1 MNTYSSSRPIRWIG
15 LLLALLSLAAIG
27 CLSPAALSPTPTPTP
42 AEPAL
47 VVTVVP
53 AQPATDQPI
62 VIEADAEETLLINL
76 YNRVNS
82 AVVHIRIY
90 ADGILL
96 GSGSG
101 FVVDND
107 RHVVTNNHV
116 VLDAEEMEIIFADS
130 TRVRGVVIGSDED
143 ADLAIIEVESVPA
156 GTAPLELGDSE
167 QVQVGQ
173 RVIAIGNPFGL
184 QGTLTVGVVSG
195 LGRQLESQRT
205 ADLTVGTYSNPD
217 IIQTDAAINPG
228 NSGGP
233 LLDSAGRVI
242 GINTAIRSLSGSNS
256 GVGFASPVNTIKK
269 LLPDLIENGY
279 YIYPWMGISGLEE
292 IDLQTMDELELPQ
305 TKGVYVTS
313 VSAGGPAERA
323 GLRAADTD
331 SGRGGDLI
339 TAIDNY
345 ELIDFSDLVSYL
357 VAHTDPGQQVELAV
371 IRNGDTLT
379 LPLVL
384 GERP

>member
-27 CLSPAALSPTPTPTP
+27 CLSPAALSPTPTP

-256 GVGFASPVNTIKK
+256 GVGFASPGQHHQKAAPRFDRER
-269 LLPDLIENGY
+269 LLHLSVDGY
-279 YIYPWMGISGLEE
+279 FRPGGNRPSRLW
-292 IDLQTMDELELPQ
+292 
-305 TKGVYVTS
+305 TS
-313 VSAGGPAERA
+313 
-323 GLRAADTD
+323 
-331 SGRGGDLI
+331 
-339 TAIDNY
+339 
-345 ELIDFSDLVSYL
+345 
-357 VAHTDPGQQVELAV
+357 
-371 IRNGDTLT
+371 
-379 LPLVL
+379 
-384 GERP
+384 